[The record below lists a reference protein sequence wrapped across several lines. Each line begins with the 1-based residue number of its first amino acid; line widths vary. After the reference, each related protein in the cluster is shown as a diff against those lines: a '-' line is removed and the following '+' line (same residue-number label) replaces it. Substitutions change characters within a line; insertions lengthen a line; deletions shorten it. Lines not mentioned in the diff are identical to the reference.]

1 MLSQEFQ
8 AVYNIFKMNF
18 YSSMCATSKELTMQE
33 AFSLDII
40 YMLGEPT
47 ILEYAKYMGISQP
60 NATYKVNQLVEKGYL
75 NKTVSQEDKRSYY
88 LKVTSKFLEFYR
100 ENDHYIKKA
109 LKEIEKLFSKEEV
122 KSLEKMLRTIRI
134 FMTEEKKND
143 KNNY

>member
-60 NATYKVNQLVEKGYL
+60 NATYKVNQLLEKGYL
-75 NKTVSQEDKRSYY
+75 NKTVSQEDKRSYH

-109 LKEIEKLFSKEEV
+109 LKEIEKQFSKEEV

>member
-75 NKTVSQEDKRSYY
+75 NKTVSQEDKRSYH

-100 ENDHYIKKA
+100 ENDHYIKIA
-109 LKEIEKLFSKEEV
+109 LKEIEILFSKEEV
-122 KSLEKMLRTIRI
+122 KSFEKMLRTIRI
-134 FMTEEKKND
+134 FMTEGD
-143 KNNY
+143 HHD